1 MNQNN
6 IRASIDSIET
16 FGLVDGPGIRVVV
29 FLNGC
34 KLRCK
39 YCHNPEMWNKKEN
52 NYSPQEL
59 VEKIKKYKSYFKK
72 NGGVTFSGG
81 EPLLHSDFIIETAKL
96 LKQENIHIA
105 LDTSGVGLGKYDELL
120 QYIDLV
126 ILDIKHTTPTGYKE
140 LTNINIEESEK
151 FIQELNKTTIPV
163 WIRQVIVPGIMDS
176 YEYIDSLIKYL
187 YKINNI
193 TRVDFL
199 PFHRLGREKY
209 LSLGLKYPYEEKN
222 EMDKEECNKLYKY
235 FENNYKKSWI
245 KLFFMWYKDILHN

>member
-1 MNQNN
+1 MNQDK

-29 FLNGC
+29 FFNGC

-39 YCHNPEMWNKKEN
+39 YCHNPEMWTKKAE

-59 VEKIKKYKSYFKK
+59 VEKIKRYKSYFKD

-81 EPLLHSDFIIETAKL
+81 EPLLHSKFIIETAKL

-105 LDTSGVGLGKYDELL
+105 LDTSGVGLGDYNEILP
-120 QYIDLV
+120 YIDLV
-126 ILDIKHTTPTGYKE
+126 ILDIKHTKPLGYKE
-140 LTNINIEESEK
+140 LTNLEINESEE
-151 FIQELNKTTIPV
+151 FIKELNKSNIPV
-163 WIRQVIVPGIMDS
+163 WIRQVIVPGIMDN
-176 YEYIDSLIKYL
+176 YEYIDSLINYL

-193 TRVDFL
+193 KRVDFL

-209 LSLGLKYPYEEKN
+209 LSLGLTYPYEDKP

-235 FENNYKKSWI
+235 FEKNYKKEL
-245 KLFFMWYKDILHN
+245 K